1 MDQMTSKYFDTLWIL
16 PSDTERMDKVKAAI
30 EIYEEGIA
38 NKDTV

>member
-1 MDQMTSKYFDTLWIL
+1 MTSKSFDTLLIL
-16 PSDTERMDKVKAAI
+16 PGDVEKMDKVRAAI